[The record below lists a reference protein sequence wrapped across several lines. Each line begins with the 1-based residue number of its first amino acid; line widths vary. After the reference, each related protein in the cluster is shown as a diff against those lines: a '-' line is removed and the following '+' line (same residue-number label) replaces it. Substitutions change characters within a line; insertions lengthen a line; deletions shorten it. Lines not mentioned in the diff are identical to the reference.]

1 MLDIL
6 NVHTGFIAFE
16 KRWRIIKNMKIL
28 KKIMVL
34 VACVSVL
41 LVGCTNSEETTG
53 ENAIQKL
60 NRAIAKTDDATH
72 TTGKSIMGLEIL
84 SDTEK
89 DMYVRVDMD
98 FILNNLADTKTGEA
112 KVVMETD
119 NSGLKDSITMYC
131 KDGYMYTAASGQ
143 KVKTKL
149 DEEDDSVTET
159 TKLQSFGKSNMEDLT
174 IEKDGTN
181 QLAKV
186 KLKDDVVREF
196 IADRLTEALSGIV
209 VTDDMIELDTTIVE
223 YRIDANGYVD
233 TQDLSFSFTLKQN
246 TQELKMKLYYKNTYS
261 SFMKKSIDFPDFSD
275 YEEQ

>member
-1 MLDIL
+1 
-6 NVHTGFIAFE
+6 
-16 KRWRIIKNMKIL
+16 MKIL

-41 LVGCTNSEETTG
+41 LIGCTNSEEATG

-84 SDTEK
+84 SDTDEN
-89 DMYVRVDMD
+89 MYVRVDMD

-119 NSGLKDSITMYC
+119 NSGMKDSITMYC

-181 QLAKV
+181 QKAKV
-186 KLKDDVVREF
+186 KLKDDVVKEF

-209 VTDDMIELDTTIVE
+209 VTDDMIELDTTVVE
-223 YRIDANGYVD
+223 YRIDTNGYVD